1 MKAKWEKMV
10 ARHWYPLGWSA
21 FSHGQKDG
29 LRYGDLYWSVN
40 EYLAIRFGNPLITD
54 FCVTENFI
62 DTNFLELVKSKNED
76 IDKSLSDMEAVVE
89 RVLTTSPGQST
100 DIKHIYE
107 EFKLA
112 STIMVMAFYLGPIC
126 QEKLKSVLG
135 EEVFAAYQSD
145 FSKPSKP
152 TLWAREHS
160 AIGTLK
166 KRIKDEL
173 LTSDVI
179 RAEAQNIANEFGFI
193 HSDLRAKEWI
203 VEDYIHELERIA
215 GEDVDEK
222 EKFETSDEYTKW
234 LIDII
239 GRTAYI
245 FDEGKCA
252 LIKASWALRKTLEKI
267 GLDETEIMACSEE
280 EFYKWIE
287 TGKLPEGDLQEREK
301 YHAIYSHN
309 KEYVEFFGKD
319 RVEEIIKREGITE
332 FDNFVSEV
340 SEFKG
345 QIAFK
350 GKVQGIVRRTYSE
363 KDANALLPGEI
374 LVASMTQPEL
384 MRGMMN
390 AAAFITDEG
399 GLLCHAAIIAREL
412 KKPCII
418 GTKIATK
425 VLKDGD
431 LVEVDAE
438 KGVVR
443 ILKRV

>member
-1 MKAKWEKMV
+1 MKEKWEKMV

-29 LRYGDLYWSVN
+29 LRYGDLYWAVN

-76 IDKSLSDMEAVVE
+76 IDTSLNEMEIIVE
-89 RVLTTSPGQST
+89 RVLNTKPGQSA

-135 EEVFAAYQSD
+135 EEVFNVHQSD

-152 TLWAREHS
+152 TLWTREHS
-160 AIGTLK
+160 AVLALK
-166 KRIKDEL
+166 KRIKDESL
-173 LTSDVI
+173 SSDAI
-179 RAEAQNIANEFGFI
+179 RIEAQKIADEFGFI
-193 HSDLRAKEWI
+193 HSDLRAKEWAI
-203 VEDYIHELERIA
+203 DDYMYELERTVNEDGNE
-215 GEDVDEK
+215 GER
-222 EKFETSDEYTKW
+222 FETSDEYVKW

-252 LIKASWALRKTLEKI
+252 LIKASWALRKTLEKS
-267 GLDETEIMACSEE
+267 GLDEREIMACSED
-280 EFYKWIE
+280 EFYKWLE
-287 TGKLPEGDLQEREK
+287 TGKLPEGNLQEREK
-301 YHAIYSHN
+301 YHAIYSHG
-309 KEYVEFFGKD
+309 KDYVEFFGKEK
-319 RVEEIIKREGITE
+319 VEAIIKREGITE

-350 GKVQGIVRRTYSE
+350 GKVQGAVRKTYSE

-431 LVEVDAE
+431 LVEVDADA
-438 KGVVR
+438 GVVR
-443 ILKRV
+443 KI